1 MPAIDK
7 LLIANRGEIA
17 MRVRRTAEKMGIP
30 CVMVYT
36 THDEGMPHASFPES
50 VLISDYLAAD
60 EIIGVAR
67 DNGANAIHP
76 GYGFLSENPTFAR
89 AVEHAGLIFVGPSGD
104 AMEAVGDKSKARSLA
119 TSLGVPVAEGVG
131 PFTDPKE
138 IAEAVRSLGAPV
150 MLKAAA
156 GGGGKGMKKILSF
169 EDLDEIIVSSQ
180 RETRAAFGD
189 DRMIVERFI
198 HPARHIEVQI
208 FGDGS
213 RCIALGER
221 ECSLQRR
228 HQKILEE
235 SPSAAVDDD
244 LRARLFDSAKK
255 LCEAVGY
262 RNAGTVEFLLGP
274 DGSYY
279 FLEVNAR
286 LQVEHPVTEMCTGLD
301 LVELQLTLAQGGGLP
316 AQESIKTDGHA
327 IEVRLNA
334 EDPYNG
340 FLPSAGKILKL
351 DWNLFAGAENTRVD
365 TGVGERV
372 STAYDSLIAKVIVHE
387 ANRDKAIER
396 MRSSIGVI
404 DLLGIYTNQTLL
416 RVLMDQ
422 PFFLTGETYIDTID
436 NWDFGARPV
445 PEWFPSVAAT
455 VFSGSPPAPPA
466 PIASAGQW
474 RLK

>member
-1 MPAIDK
+1 MPKIEK

-17 MRVRRTAEKMGIP
+17 MRVRRTADAMGIP
-30 CVMVYT
+30 CVMVFT
-36 THDEGMPHASFPES
+36 SHDDGMPHASFAES

-60 EIIGVAR
+60 EIIKVAKE
-67 DNGANAIHP
+67 NGANAIHP
-76 GYGFLSENPTFAR
+76 GYGFLSENPAFAR
-89 AVEHAGLIFVGPSGD
+89 AVESAGMIFVGPTGD
-104 AMEAVGDKSKARSLA
+104 AMEAVGDKSKARNLA

-138 IAEAVRSLGAPV
+138 IADAVRKLGAPV

-156 GGGGKGMKKILSF
+156 GGGGKGMKKILAF
-169 EDLDEIIVSSQ
+169 DDLDEIIQSSQ
-180 RETRAAFGD
+180 RETKAAFGD
-189 DRMIVERFI
+189 DRMVVERFI

-235 SPSAAVDDD
+235 SPSTAVDDD
-244 LRARLFDSAKK
+244 LRARLFDAAKR

-274 DGSYY
+274 DGNFY

-301 LVELQLTLAQGGGLP
+301 LVELQLNLAQGGELP
-316 AQESIKTDGHA
+316 AQESIKTSGHS

-340 FLPSAGKILKL
+340 FLPSAGKILYL
-351 DWNLFAGAENTRVD
+351 SWPTIGRVD
-365 TGVGERV
+365 TGIGSAVG
-372 STAYDSLIAKVIVHE
+372 TNYDSLIAKLIVHAYDRE
-387 ANRDKAIER
+387 
-396 MRSSIGVI
+396 SSILYLTMALEECN
-404 DLLGIYTNQTLL
+404 LLGIYTNQSLL
-416 RVLMDQ
+416 RQIVDEG
-422 PFFLTGETYIDTID
+422 FFKYGQTYIDTID
-436 NWDFGARPV
+436 NWDFGQRPV
-445 PEWFPSVAAT
+445 PSYFADVAAT
-455 VFSGSPPAPPA
+455 IIAGGGA
-466 PIASAGQW
+466 PIPETVGGLGNW
-474 RLK
+474 RMK

>member
-30 CVMVYT
+30 CVMVFT
-36 THDEGMPHASFPES
+36 SHDEGMPHASFPES
-50 VLISDYLAAD
+50 VLISDYLEAD
-60 EIIGVAR
+60 EMIGVAR

-76 GYGFLSENPTFAR
+76 GYGFLSENPNFAR
-89 AVEHAGLIFVGPSGD
+89 AVEDAGMIFVGPSGD

-131 PFTDPKE
+131 PFTDPSE

-235 SPSAAVDDD
+235 SPSTAVDDE

-301 LVELQLTLAQGGGLP
+301 LVELQLNLAQGGDLP
-316 AQESIKTDGHA
+316 TQESIKAEGHA

-340 FLPSAGKILKL
+340 FLPSAGKILKVYWPVHESNP
-351 DWNLFAGAENTRVD
+351 DVRVD
-365 TGVGERV
+365 TGIGNYV
-372 STAYDSLIAKVIVHE
+372 STAYDSLIAKVVVHKPSRKE
-387 ANRDKAIER
+387 AIFSMNLV
-396 MRSSIGVI
+396 IGATH
-404 DLLGIYTNQTLL
+404 LLGIYTNQTFLL
-416 RVLMDQ
+416 EVVKQ
-422 PFFLTGETYIDTID
+422 PFFEKGETFIDTID
-436 NWDFGARPV
+436 KWDFGSRPV
-445 PEWFPSVAAT
+445 PPWFADVAAT
-455 VFSGSPPAPPA
+455 LFAGPASQVPA
-466 PIASAGQW
+466 TLAKVGDW

>member
-17 MRVRRTAEKMGIP
+17 IRVRRTAEKMGIP

-36 THDEGMPHASFPES
+36 SHDEGMPHASFPES
-50 VLISDYLAAD
+50 VLISDYLTAD

-67 DNGANAIHP
+67 ENGANAIHP

-89 AVEHAGLIFVGPSGD
+89 AVETAGMIFVGPSGD

-131 PFTDPKE
+131 PFTDPSE
-138 IAEAVRSLGAPV
+138 IADAVRSLGAPV

-235 SPSAAVDDD
+235 SPSTAVDDD

-286 LQVEHPVTEMCTGLD
+286 LQVEHPVTEMRTGLD
-301 LVELQLTLAQGGGLP
+301 LVELQLNLAQGGELP
-316 AQESIKTDGHA
+316 AQESIKAEGHA

-340 FLPSAGKILKL
+340 FLPSAGKVLRANWPTRSPSSK
-351 DWNLFAGAENTRVD
+351 ARVD
-365 TGVGERV
+365 TGMGDRI
-372 STAYDSLIAKVIVHE
+372 STAYDSLIAKLIVHE
-387 ANRDKAIER
+387 SNREDAIAA
-396 MRSSIGVI
+396 MKFAIGQT

-416 RVLMDQ
+416 RELMDQ
-422 PFFLTGETYIDTID
+422 PFFVDGNTFIDTID
-436 NWDFGARPV
+436 NWDFGQRPV
-445 PEWFPSVAAT
+445 PAWFANFAAT
-455 VFSGSPPAPPA
+455 VFAGSVAAPPDTL
-466 PIASAGQW
+466 AGMDEW

>member
-1 MPAIDK
+1 MPAIEK

-30 CVMVYT
+30 CVMVFT
-36 THDEGMPHASFPES
+36 GHDEGMPHASFPES
-50 VLISDYLAAD
+50 VLISDYLEAD
-60 EIIGVAR
+60 EIIKVAK

-76 GYGFLSENPTFAR
+76 GYGFLSENPKFAR
-89 AVEHAGLIFVGPSGD
+89 SVESAGIIFVGPAGE
-104 AMEAVGDKSKARSLA
+104 AMEAVGDKSKARNLA
-119 TSLGVPVAEGVG
+119 TSLNVPVAEGVG
-131 PFTDPKE
+131 PFTDTKE
-138 IAEAVRSLGAPV
+138 IADAVRKLGAPV

-156 GGGGKGMKKILSF
+156 GGGGKGMKKILDF
-169 EDLDEIIVSSQ
+169 EDLDEVIQSSQ
-180 RETRAAFGD
+180 RETKAAFGD

-208 FGDGS
+208 FGDGK

-235 SPSAAVDDD
+235 SPSTAVNDE
-244 LRARLFDSAKK
+244 LRAELFDAAKK

-274 DGSYY
+274 DGNFY

-301 LVELQLTLAQGGGLP
+301 LVELQLNLAQGGELP
-316 AQESIKTDGHA
+316 AQESIKASGHA

-340 FLPSAGKILKL
+340 FLPSAGKLL
-351 DWNLFAGAENTRVD
+351 RLSWTRRARID
-365 TGVGERV
+365 TGVGTHV
-372 STAYDSLIAKVIVHE
+372 GIQYDSLLAKVIVHE
-387 ANRDKAIER
+387 GNRPQAIEILEDALGR
-396 MRSSIGVI
+396 IEI
-404 DLLGIYTNQTLL
+404 LGIYTNQSFLMTLL
-416 RVLMDQ
+416 Q
-422 PFFLTGETYIDTID
+422 EEFFRQGKTFIDTID
-436 NWDFGARPV
+436 NWSFGRPPT
-445 PEWFPSVAAT
+445 PEWFPGLAASVLT
-455 VFSGSPPAPPA
+455 GGVPDPPTTLTELC
-466 PIASAGQW
+466 QW

>member
-1 MPAIDK
+1 MPAIEK

-17 MRVRRTAEKMGIP
+17 IRVRRTAERMGIP
-30 CVMVYT
+30 CVMVFT

-60 EIIGVAR
+60 ELIKVAK

-89 AVEHAGLIFVGPSGD
+89 TVENAGLIFIGPSGD
-104 AMEAVGDKSKARSLA
+104 AMEAVGDKSKARNLA
-119 TSLGVPVAEGVG
+119 TSLNVPIAEGVG

-138 IAEAVRSLGAPV
+138 IADAVRKLGPPV

-169 EDLDEIIVSSQ
+169 EDLDEIIQSSQ
-180 RETRAAFGD
+180 RETKAAFGD
-189 DRMIVERFI
+189 HRMIVERFI

-235 SPSAAVDDD
+235 SPSTAVDDE
-244 LRARLFDSAKK
+244 LRGKLFDAAKK

-274 DGSYY
+274 DGNFY

-301 LVELQLTLAQGGGLP
+301 LVELQLKLAQGGELP
-316 AQESIKTDGHA
+316 AQESIKASGHA

-340 FLPSAGKILKL
+340 FLPSAGKLL
-351 DWNLFAGAENTRVD
+351 DYAFTESEYGLRTG
-365 TGVGERV
+365 TGVGNV
-372 STAYDSLIAKVIVHE
+372 VGTHYDSLIAKII
-387 ANRDKAIER
+387 ASGPDRDAAVAQLRNGLQRTEL
-396 MRSSIGVI
+396 V
-404 DLLGIYTNQTLL
+404 GIYTNQALL
-416 RVLMDQ
+416 LQIIDQ
-422 PFFLTGETYIDTID
+422 EFFLKGETFIDTID
-436 NWDFGARPV
+436 NWDFGKRPV
-445 PEWFPSVAAT
+445 PDWFATAA
-455 VFSGSPPAPPA
+455 AC
-466 PIASAGQW
+466 
-474 RLK
+474 